1 MAGRQ
6 RPVFLT
12 ERTAIVTMHE
22 GAPTLVLVSPDTDCP
37 DPRREW
43 ENLGRF
49 VIWSRRHRSPDPEMS
64 LDEVAEACGID
75 DFCEDDPDQSDWWNG
90 LSDPVVTIARR
101 ANELGVVRA
110 QVVSAHVHSGT
121 TYRCG
126 LPTQFDDYPWDA
138 AVAGIIWA
146 DVKEAA
152 EILDLADAPRS
163 ELIARIDDE
172 LAEEVRVWNA
182 WSAGDTW
189 SATAYDA
196 NGDRIVTYDATL
208 IGTDTDDTG
217 LSDTFTEILAETELD
232 DPTEFAEVI
241 GGPWRASKGAEDF
254 ARRMEAL
261 VKDSPG
267 AASRPFWAK

>member
-1 MAGRQ
+1 MALTQ
-6 RPVFLT
+6 RPVYLT

-22 GAPTLVLVSPDTDCP
+22 GTPTLVLVSPDTDCP

-43 ENLGRF
+43 ENLGHF

-75 DFCEDDPDQSDWWNG
+75 DFCEDDPEPVTWWDG
-90 LSDPVVTIARR
+90 LSNPVVAIARR

-126 LPTQFDDYPWDA
+126 LPTQFDGYPWDA

-146 DVKEAA
+146 DVDEAV
-152 EILDLADAPRS
+152 ESLGLSKAPRS

-172 LAEEVRVWNA
+172 LAEEVRVWDA
-182 WSAGDTW
+182 WAAGDTW
-189 SATAYDA
+189 SATTYGPD
-196 NGDRIVTYDATL
+196 GERLETYDKTL

-217 LSDTFTEILAETELD
+217 LSDTFTGILAETELD
-232 DPTEFAEVI
+232 DPMEFAEVI
-241 GGPWRASKGAEDF
+241 GDAWTSSHDLDDF
-254 ARRMEAL
+254 ARRMEDL
-261 VKDSPG
+261 VRKEPG
-267 AASRPFWAK
+267 TANRPFWTE